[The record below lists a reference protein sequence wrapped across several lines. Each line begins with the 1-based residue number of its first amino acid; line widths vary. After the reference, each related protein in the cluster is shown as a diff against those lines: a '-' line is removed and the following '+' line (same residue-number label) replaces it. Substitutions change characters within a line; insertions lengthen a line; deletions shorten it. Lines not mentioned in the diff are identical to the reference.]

1 MADSQEFPSL
11 EAQRTAGNTKG
22 SVGPSTTEVDRRPTG
37 NPKPVLRNLDR
48 GMRPA
53 KDIRPAPRGNRIA
66 RPRGV
71 QKTIATP
78 LSALAENFIPRKIS
92 RKQST
97 PQVPTDNELDR
108 SFAKTG
114 LIKIETPQNSI
125 ESEIATI
132 GMAYPTETE
141 EPVAMADVAESSGP
155 AVTGAGGP
163 IVAGTQF
170 RAVTDITGASGL
182 KGTQAGGPV
191 MTGTRFRTVPDVA
204 GADGPA
210 GTGASGPVVNGA
222 EFWTVTEI
230 AGASGPTGTRAGGP
244 VVAGTRFLAVAEVYA
259 PPEEMKGDLQ
269 GDVGRVDQNSKS
281 PEEETGSIPLEHSG
295 VVVGADV
302 SGGIRKRNT
311 PESFE
316 IYTDPAPAWE
326 TSDEEPIR
334 YSAHSGSP
342 NEWSEPFN
350 TDGTEDTEDGD
361 AIMVGVV
368 GSAAPWFLTGW
379 TNYVEVEFL
388 IDTGCQVTILATSVF
403 EKMCKVH
410 PEVKTRI
417 SPCTRRLMS
426 ADSSPLTVVG
436 RINLDVVFPGL
447 QCNMCCVVANI
458 GSDGLLG
465 TEALQSCLP
474 HQLDLRTGQLWAEGR
489 STLQLHQQKP
499 TPNVTGLLLTAVVLP
514 PVVASFS
521 ISGGQLCSCALIDPN
536 RDLTEEFGVVVGHTL
551 VDVSTPSANFLII
564 NPNAE
569 EVVLPCGSRVGKL
582 VPVSSVSVARSDL
595 LLPTNTAVVLPDYL
609 EDIVKGSNTSLGDT
623 GCQSIRDL
631 LHRYKHVF
639 PAPGE
644 PVTGRSQ
651 SV

>member
-1 MADSQEFPSL
+1 MPVASEYSRRRPPPSSLQLVPVTRIEKRLSNEPRRQRGSEMTNRSGGKNFPTTGRPPDGDWMDTKHIRPTWMGNEARNTVDSGIEFTENWHGLLPPQSEGWKQHADDDTLL
-11 EAQRTAGNTKG
+11 EA
-22 SVGPSTTEVDRRPTG
+22 
-37 NPKPVLRNLDR
+37 
-48 GMRPA
+48 
-53 KDIRPAPRGNRIA
+53 
-66 RPRGV
+66 
-71 QKTIATP
+71 
-78 LSALAENFIPRKIS
+78 
-92 RKQST
+92 
-97 PQVPTDNELDR
+97 
-108 SFAKTG
+108 
-114 LIKIETPQNSI
+114 
-125 ESEIATI
+125 
-132 GMAYPTETE
+132 
-141 EPVAMADVAESSGP
+141 
-155 AVTGAGGP
+155 
-163 IVAGTQF
+163 
-170 RAVTDITGASGL
+170 
-182 KGTQAGGPV
+182 
-191 MTGTRFRTVPDVA
+191 
-204 GADGPA
+204 
-210 GTGASGPVVNGA
+210 
-222 EFWTVTEI
+222 
-230 AGASGPTGTRAGGP
+230 
-244 VVAGTRFLAVAEVYA
+244 YA
-259 PPEEMKGDLQ
+259 EEMKGDLQ
-269 GDVGRVDQNSKS
+269 GDVGRVDQKSKS

-295 VVVGADV
+295 VVEGVDV

-316 IYTDPAPAWE
+316 ICTDPAAARE

-379 TNYVEVEFL
+379 TNDVEVEFM
-388 IDTGCQVTILATSVF
+388 IDSGCQVTILATSVF

-417 SPCTRRLMS
+417 SLCMRRLVS

-436 RINLDVVFPGL
+436 WINLDVVFPGL

-514 PVVASFS
+514 PDSEVVASFS
-521 ISGGQLCSCALIDPN
+521 INGGQLGSCALIDPN

-551 VDVSTPSANFLII
+551 VDASTPSANVLII

-569 EVVLPCGSRVGKL
+569 EVVLPCGSGVGK
-582 VPVSSVSVARSDL
+582 
-595 LLPTNTAVVLPDYL
+595 
-609 EDIVKGSNTSLGDT
+609 
-623 GCQSIRDL
+623 
-631 LHRYKHVF
+631 
-639 PAPGE
+639 
-644 PVTGRSQ
+644 
-651 SV
+651 